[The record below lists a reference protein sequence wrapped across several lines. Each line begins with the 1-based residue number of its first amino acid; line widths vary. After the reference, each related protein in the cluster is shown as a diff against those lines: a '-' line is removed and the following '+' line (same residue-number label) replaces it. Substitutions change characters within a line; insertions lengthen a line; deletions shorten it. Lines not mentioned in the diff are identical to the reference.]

1 MLAFLGHAQATTGV
15 TIMFQ
20 IRIIICLLTLLNSA
34 VYAAGAESDS
44 LTFRNF
50 EAGSYQA
57 TSINYTG
64 TIDERGIAFFANESG
79 VLEYDG
85 SVWTLIPVKNFSPA
99 IALHVVGSRIYVGG
113 RNEFGYLQ
121 LDSLGAYEYVSLRDL
136 LTLKKE
142 ETLTNIW
149 QIEQVGEDIYFESM
163 EMILRFDGETV
174 HKIPL
179 KGAYIFKI
187 GEQLFASA
195 KKKKGLAKITK
206 DSVQFVNRQFSFEKD
221 MGFGSMKGLQG
232 ETLVFTAEKGI
243 FEIDTLTYKTKKW
256 EVPANDFISK
266 NSLYYGLALND
277 SVYAFAT
284 YLGGLVLVDREG
296 AIIKNYTKD
305 NGLVSKHLREMF
317 FDQRGNLWLTS
328 DYGLSYAMPAT
339 DSLQEEQPQTLIRKV
354 SLQDKEVYLHGQPF
368 HLQTEKD
375 YGGSVVFHFAT
386 PGYHKEELEYSFFL
400 EGFDEKWSL
409 WRGDIKK
416 EYTNLPHGNYTF
428 QLKARVKEGFE
439 SSPVTASLLIPAPWY
454 KTTSAY
460 FIGALLFSTLIISA
474 VHYRT
479 KRLKLLN
486 KRLAKI
492 INNRTKELV
501 EQREQ
506 LRAANNELRIKN
518 IELDNFVYRSSHDL
532 VAPLKSLKGLIH
544 ISRMEKEA
552 ANQLNYFNLM
562 LTSVDKL
569 ESFIKSIMEYSSNT
583 KKGVL
588 RQELDLD
595 EILDSIIE
603 DLKYYEKAERIEI
616 KRNIQQDTRFKS
628 DPKRLKIVLSNLI
641 TNSIKYHNY
650 YQDGL
655 FIEIKAEQVDEQIF
669 RIQITDN
676 GRGIEPEYLDKIFD
690 MFFRASSTAEGSGLG
705 LYIVK
710 DTVKK
715 LGGEISVS
723 SDYGKGTTFSLL
735 FPLSEPKSAST
746 AE

>member
-1 MLAFLGHAQATTGV
+1 MTIEV

-20 IRIIICLLTLLNSA
+20 IRIIICLLTLLNPA
-34 VYAAGAESDS
+34 VYAAAAESDS

-50 EAGSYQA
+50 GAGSYQA
-57 TSINYTG
+57 TSINYSG
-64 TIDERGIAFFANESG
+64 TIDERGFAFFANESG

-85 SVWTLIPVKNFSPA
+85 SVWTLIPIKNFSPA
-99 IALHVVGSRIYVGG
+99 IALHVAGDRIYVGG

-121 LDSLGAYEYVSLRDL
+121 LDSLGAYEYVSLRDM

-149 QIEQVGEDIYFESM
+149 QIEQVGEDIYFESV
-163 EMILRFDGETV
+163 EMILRFDGEAI
-174 HKIPL
+174 HKISL
-179 KGAYIFKI
+179 EGAYIFKI
-187 GEQLFASA
+187 GAQLFASA
-195 KKKKGLAKITK
+195 KKKGLAIITK

-221 MGFGSMKGLQG
+221 MAFGSMKGFQG
-232 ETLVFTAEKGI
+232 EMLVLTAEKGI

-256 EVPANDFISK
+256 DVPANDFISK
-266 NSLYYGLALND
+266 NSLYFGLALND

-284 YLGGLVLVDREG
+284 YLGGLVLVNREG
-296 AIIKNYTKD
+296 EVIKNYTKE

-317 FDQRGNLWLTS
+317 FDKRGNLWLTS
-328 DYGLSYAMPAT
+328 DYGLSYAMSAT
-339 DSLQEEQPQTLIRKV
+339 DSLSGEHPETLIRKI
-354 SLQDKEVYLHGQPF
+354 SLQEKEVYLQEQPF
-368 HLQTEKD
+368 HVQTKKD

-386 PGYHKEELEYSFFL
+386 PGYHKEELEYSYLL
-400 EGFDEKWSL
+400 EGFDEKWSY
-409 WRGDIKK
+409 WRSDIKK
-416 EYTNLPHGNYTF
+416 EYTNLPHGNYSF
-428 QLKARVKEGFE
+428 QLKARVKEGME
-439 SSPVTASLLIPAPWY
+439 SSPVTASLLIPTPWY

-460 FIGALLFSTLIISA
+460 FIGALLFSSLIISA

-479 KRLKLLN
+479 KRLRLLN

-501 EQREQ
+501 DQREQ

-544 ISRMEKEA
+544 VSRMEKET

-616 KRNIQQDTRFKS
+616 KRSIQQNTCFSS

-650 YQDGL
+650 YQDAL
-655 FIEIKAEQVDEQIF
+655 FIEIKAEQVDEQLF
-669 RIQITDN
+669 RIQIIDN

-723 SDYGKGTTFSLL
+723 SDYGKGTAFSLL
-735 FPLSEPKSAST
+735 FPLSEPKAAASA